1 MKSLFLAWQDTG
13 TTRAWFPIGRLD
25 ADVQR
30 SSYHFGYTHGA
41 ERAAQEAGFTPLLS
55 FPNFNNSYESS
66 ELFPLFRN
74 RVVGSDRED
83 FRDYLQ
89 QLDLPEGADPITILG
104 VSGGTRQTDN
114 LEVFPKL
121 ERRRDG
127 SFVCRFFLHGSRH
140 VHAIAHSRMDTLKNG
155 ELLQVSLELNNPATG
170 TALQL
175 ESVDYVM
182 LGWTPRYL
190 VFDLIKAIVESPT
203 QVAAHVVRVNP
214 APAPSNQRVLV
225 ELEGSLPADYEPMS
239 GSDFQLLRS

>member
-1 MKSLFLAWQDTG
+1 MKSLFLAWQDAG
-13 TTRAWFPIGRLD
+13 TSRAWFPIGRLD
-25 ADVQR
+25 ADVER
-30 SSYHFGYTHGA
+30 SSYRFGYTGGA
-41 ERAAQEAGFTPLLS
+41 ERAAREAGFTPLLS
-55 FPNFNNSYESS
+55 FPDLDARYESR

-89 QLDLPEGADPITILG
+89 QLDLPEGTDPITILG

-121 ERRRDG
+121 ERRPDG
-127 SFVCRFFLHGSRH
+127 TFACRFFLHGSRH
-140 VHAIAHSRMDTLKNG
+140 VNAIAHSRIDVLKSG
-155 ELLQVSLELNNPATG
+155 ESLQVCLELNNPATG
-170 TALQL
+170 PALQI

-190 VFDLIKAIVESPT
+190 VADLIKAIAESPKR
-203 QVAAHVVRVNP
+203 VAARVVRINP

-225 ELEGSLPADYEPMS
+225 ELMGSLSPNYEPMS
-239 GSDFQLLRS
+239 GSDFQLLRR